1 MTGRSR
7 SGWGGETM
15 GSDTMIEA
23 VRQAAKDETVRAI
36 VLRVDSPGGSALA
49 SDLIWEELRKAGK
62 PVVVSMGD
70 TAASGGYYIS
80 MGAEKILAEPGTL
93 TGSIGVVGG
102 KVALRGLFEK
112 VGITTEVLSRGTNAN
127 LLSLDQPFTASERA
141 AYGKLMKDI
150 YVQFTTKAAQGRDM
164 PVAELEKLAGGR
176 VWTGRQAKANGL
188 VDELGTMSDAIDVA
202 KSLGK
207 LSETEEVELLVLPKT
222 PSILE
227 ALLGSTEQGAPRD
240 AKILAEVF
248 PGLEGRLRML
258 DWLRPLSSGQLMLLS
273 PFVLEVK

>member
-1 MTGRSR
+1 
-7 SGWGGETM
+7 
-15 GSDTMIEA
+15 
-23 VRQAAKDETVRAI
+23 
-36 VLRVDSPGGSALA
+36 
-49 SDLIWEELRKAGK
+49 
-62 PVVVSMGD
+62 
-70 TAASGGYYIS
+70 
-80 MGAEKILAEPGTL
+80 
-93 TGSIGVVGG
+93 
-102 KVALRGLFEK
+102 
-112 VGITTEVLSRGTNAN
+112 
-127 LLSLDQPFTASERA
+127 
-141 AYGKLMKDI
+141 
-150 YVQFTTKAAQGRDM
+150 
-164 PVAELEKLAGGR
+164 
-176 VWTGRQAKANGL
+176 
-188 VDELGTMSDAIDVA
+188 MSDAIDVA